1 VTLEVSRV
9 SQYRPHRRF
18 PNWLMLVL
26 AIVLGA
32 IFSLT
37 FWQYIE
43 AKNALIEKQKQD
55 QPVRP

>member
-1 VTLEVSRV
+1 MTLEVSRV

-18 PNWLMLVL
+18 PNWLMLVFV
-26 AIVLGA
+26 IILGA

-43 AKNALIEKQKQD
+43 AKGALIEKQKQD
-55 QPVRP
+55 QH